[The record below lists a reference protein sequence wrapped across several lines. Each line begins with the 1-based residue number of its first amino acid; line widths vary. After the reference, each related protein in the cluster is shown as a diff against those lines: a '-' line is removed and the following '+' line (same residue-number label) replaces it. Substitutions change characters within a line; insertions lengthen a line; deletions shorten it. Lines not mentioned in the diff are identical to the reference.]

1 MNANVTQIA
10 NYVAQISA
18 QLALRGYAADVAQ
31 LDCEDSSDKW
41 NLILIVNPQDQSL
54 QGDRVVFVLDVAPL
68 NSLGTHADITFNEV
82 SFSGVADR
90 ERRGQLNNAAR
101 YSLYEEVIY
110 NGDDDDYY
118 YVDDLSGAVYSNGIP
133 VERVVSGLVKAA
145 EVSVSDEDEL

>member
-41 NLILIVNPQDQSL
+41 NLILFVNPQDPSL
-54 QGDRVVFVLDVAPL
+54 QGERIEVILDVIPTDT
-68 NSLGTHADITFNEV
+68 LGTKADITINSVEV
-82 SFSGVADR
+82 CCMASG
-90 ERRGQLNNAAR
+90 ERRDQLNNAAR

-110 NGDDDDYY
+110 NGDDEDYF
-118 YVDDLSGAVYSNGIP
+118 VDDLSGEVYSNGIP

>member
-10 NYVAQISA
+10 NYVTQISA

-54 QGDRVVFVLDVAPL
+54 QGARVLFVLDVAPL
-68 NSLGTHADITFNEV
+68 NALGTRADITFNEV
-82 SFSGVADR
+82 SFCGVVDR
-90 ERRGQLNNAAR
+90 ERRDQLNNAAR
-101 YSLYEEVIY
+101 YALYEEVIY

-118 YVDDLSGAVYSNGIP
+118 VDDLSGEVYSNGIP
-133 VERVVSGLVKAA
+133 VERLVNGLVKAA
-145 EVSVSDEDEL
+145 EVSISDEDEL

>member
-1 MNANVTQIA
+1 MNAIVTRIA
-10 NYVAQISA
+10 NYVAQVAA

-54 QGDRVVFVLDVAPL
+54 QDDRVVFVLDVAPL
-68 NSLGTHADITFNEV
+68 NALGTRADITINEV
-82 SFSGVADR
+82 SFSGVTDR

-110 NGDDDDYY
+110 NGDDEDYF
-118 YVDDLSGAVYSNGIP
+118 VDDLSGEVCSNGIP
-133 VERVVSGLVKAA
+133 VERVVNGLVKAA
-145 EVSVSDEDEL
+145 EVSISAEDEL

>member
-41 NLILIVNPQDQSL
+41 NLILFVNPQDPSL
-54 QGDRVVFVLDVAPL
+54 QGERIEVILDVIPTDT
-68 NSLGTHADITFNEV
+68 LGTKADITINSVEV
-82 SFSGVADR
+82 RCMVSG
-90 ERRGQLNNAAR
+90 ERRDQLNNAAR

-118 YVDDLSGAVYSNGIP
+118 VDDLSGEVYSNGIP
-133 VERVVSGLVKAA
+133 VERLVNGLVKAA
-145 EVSVSDEDEL
+145 EVFISDEDEL